1 MITTLELMCR
11 FMNVNGWMDESL
23 TDGQMN
29 EDEWIDSLMNIF

>member
-11 FMNVNGWMDESL
+11 RVSMNGWMDGSL

-29 EDEWIDSLMNIF
+29 EDEWMAVD